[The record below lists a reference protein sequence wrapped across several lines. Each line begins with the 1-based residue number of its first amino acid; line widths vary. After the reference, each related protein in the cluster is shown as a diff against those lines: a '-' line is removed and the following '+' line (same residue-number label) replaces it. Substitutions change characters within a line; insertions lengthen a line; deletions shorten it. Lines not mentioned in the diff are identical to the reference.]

1 MILPAKHLR
10 QDRALIGIGSE
21 ILNVLDQGHSV
32 SELWQRVRLQRSDR
46 SDSLS
51 YDWFILGLSFLFA
64 INAVRFDRGILTKGG
79 GK

>member
-21 ILNVLDQGHSV
+21 ILNVLDQGQTV
-32 SELWQRVRLQRSDR
+32 SELWERVKLERNNRSN
-46 SDSLS
+46 SLS

-64 INAVRFDRGILTKGG
+64 INAVHFDRGILTKGG

>member
-21 ILNVLDQGHSV
+21 ILNALDQGQTV
-32 SELWQRVRLQRSDR
+32 SELWERVKLERSNR
-46 SDSLS
+46 PNSLS

-64 INAVRFDRGILTKGG
+64 INAVHFDRGILIKGG
-79 GK
+79 DK